1 MGMGKVES
9 IRRNPRHGAPP
20 SAPPITPR
28 ETEVL
33 HLVAA
38 GLQNKEVAQ
47 RLGLSLATV
56 RNHVHNILV
65 KLGVHSKLEAVSLS
79 FRNGWIPEGER
90 TSAYGQ
96 QTPPS
101 ARVKKG

>member
-9 IRRNPRHGAPP
+9 IRRAPQHGVPLAAPP
-20 SAPPITPR
+20 LTPR

-33 HLVAA
+33 HQVAA
-38 GLQNKEVAQ
+38 GLPNKEVA
-47 RLGLSLATV
+47 RNLGLSLATV

-79 FRNGWIPEGER
+79 FRNGWIPEAEPTATADQR
-90 TSAYGQ
+90 S
-96 QTPPS
+96 PSS
-101 ARVKKG
+101 ARAKKG